1 MRFSDYPE
9 DFFNSFKHWSKPDE
23 IAYLEI
29 KKAFE
34 KFKKLDERNAG
45 VLTMAWATLRKR
57 K

>member
-1 MRFSDYPE
+1 MSFDGYPD
-9 DFFNSFKHWSKPDE
+9 DFFESFKHWTKTDE
-23 IAYLEI
+23 IAFLEI